1 MANRFWMSIK
11 QAILNTSGFFSI
23 TSLQH
28 KKHAQSRGQSG
39 NSWPGLRAARLS
51 GAQRSDLKGKR
62 GFMHREFCCE
72 APGRAGSSPAASYE
86 GHPAARRP
94 EAV

>member
-28 KKHAQSRGQSG
+28 KTHAQSRSQ
-39 NSWPGLRAARLS
+39 WRQPARTTF
-51 GAQRSDLKGKR
+51 RSNLKGKSDFVHCR
-62 GFMHREFCCE
+62 SFTTISREGRQFPCCL
-72 APGRAGSSPAASYE
+72 P
-86 GHPAARRP
+86 
-94 EAV
+94 